1 MSKPAR
7 GGLGK
12 GLGALLPNA
21 QGTAAKDK
29 VHELDIAS
37 IQANR
42 YQPRSDFQEEALE
55 DLKDSI
61 QQYGVLQP
69 VLVRHLPTGGYE
81 LIAGERRFR
90 AAKLAGLKTVPAILR
105 EYSDVEISE
114 IALIENLQR
123 ENLNPVE
130 EARAYDR
137 LLADYGLTQEMLS
150 HKVGRSRSH
159 IANFLRL
166 LKLPQRVQEYL
177 IDGSLSMGQ
186 AKPLLAL
193 EDEELQLEAAE
204 HIMAEE
210 LSARQTEALV
220 KRLLHNPE
228 YFSQQEAAE
237 EKQAQEREIFVVE
250 AEDRLR
256 MLLGTQ
262 VKIRPGRKRSKIEI
276 EFQSAEDLDRIIE
289 VLTEKRQQDVEKRKS
304 LLRQVSTQKNFSV

>member
-137 LLADYGLTQEMLS
+137 LLADYGLTR
-150 HKVGRSRSH
+150 KCFRTRWGAAVP
-159 IANFLRL
+159 I
-166 LKLPQRVQEYL
+166 
-177 IDGSLSMGQ
+177 
-186 AKPLLAL
+186 
-193 EDEELQLEAAE
+193 LQ
-204 HIMAEE
+204 
-210 LSARQTEALV
+210 T
-220 KRLLHNPE
+220 
-228 YFSQQEAAE
+228 FC
-237 EKQAQEREIFVVE
+237 
-250 AEDRLR
+250 
-256 MLLGTQ
+256 GC
-262 VKIRPGRKRSKIEI
+262 
-276 EFQSAEDLDRIIE
+276 
-289 VLTEKRQQDVEKRKS
+289 
-304 LLRQVSTQKNFSV
+304 

>member
-1 MSKPAR
+1 MSKPSR

-12 GLGALLPNA
+12 GLGALLPAA
-21 QGTAAKDK
+21 QGTAARDK
-29 VHELDIAS
+29 VHELDISA

-55 DLKDSI
+55 DLKESI

-69 VLVRHLPTGGYE
+69 VLVRHLPSGGYE

-90 AAKLAGLKTVPAILR
+90 AAKLAGLRTVPAILR
-105 EYSDVEISE
+105 EYSDMEISE

-137 LLADYGLTQEMLS
+137 LLADYGLTQELLS
-150 HKVGRSRSH
+150 RKVGRSRSH

-166 LKLPQRVQEYL
+166 LKLPQRIQEYL
-177 IDGSLSMGQ
+177 TEGSLTMGQ
-186 AKPLLAL
+186 AKPLLSL
-193 EDEELQLEAAE
+193 EAEELQLEAAE

-220 KRLLHNPE
+220 KHLLRNPQ
-228 YFSQQEAAE
+228 YFSEQEAAE
-237 EKQAQEREIFVVE
+237 EKQAQEREVFVVE
-250 AEDRLR
+250 AEDRLK

-262 VKIRPGRKRSKIEI
+262 VRIRPGKTRSKIEI
-276 EFQSAEDLDRIIE
+276 EFQSSEDLDRIIE
-289 VLTEKRQQDVEKRKS
+289 VLTEKRQQDIEKRKS
-304 LLRQVSTQKNFSV
+304 MLRKVSTTNTFSV